1 MLMTKQLALVVY
13 RGLLAWAKR
22 NAGVPMVLKS
32 TDVYTV
38 FPAAR
43 ALSSFDLHDPA
54 SVSQLASL
62 AFKAG
67 KHLQVSHQRL

>member
-1 MLMTKQLALVVY
+1 MVVY
-13 RGLLAWAKR
+13 RGLLAWAR
-22 NAGVPMVLKS
+22 NNAGVPLQLKS
-32 TDVYTV
+32 SDVYTV

-62 AFKAG
+62 AFRAG
-67 KHLQVSHQRL
+67 RHLQVIHQKFMQPKSGLG